1 MYIYILYIYTLYIYV
16 HLMIVWWYSL
26 VLWWKHLLY
35 LGIRWSDTLQNM
47 TCSKTCSNTNWWFQ
61 TPLKNMSSSVGSILP
76 NMWKVIKFHGSKSP
90 TRICSMV
97 TQGFQ
102 PHSTPA
108 SPQSGET
115 RQSLR
120 ADSCR
125 TEGNRRA
132 ESQFTNHT
140 GITRYNG
147 ITFPANLEMWLFP
160 RWLCLS

>member
-1 MYIYILYIYTLYIYV
+1 MV
-16 HLMIVWWYSL
+16 S
-26 VLWWKHLLY
+26 
-35 LGIRWSDTLQNM
+35 
-47 TCSKTCSNTNWWFQ
+47 
-61 TPLKNMSSSVGSILP
+61 TPLKNMTSSVGSILP

-90 TRICSMV
+90 TRRCSMV

-147 ITFPANLEMWLFP
+147 ITFPANLEMWLFTRQGNLFVP
-160 RWLCLS
+160 IRAEGNRRARNLSFTNHTGITV